1 MTKKQKQKL
10 IQYIVA
16 IIIALATFIHEGY
29 EKLTNNK
36 VDREVTEQIENYE
49 NKLQVHYIDVGQG
62 DAILLVSPSKKTMLI
77 DAGENDD
84 EELIVNYIKKQGI
97 DKLDYVVGTHPHAD
111 HIGGLDNV
119 IRKLNIGDLY
129 MPKVVHTTKTYESVI
144 NEARK
149 KDLKIKGA
157 KAGVEFLLDED
168 ISVSMFSP
176 KESKYKELNNYSPI
190 MKVTYKDT
198 SFLFTGDAEREVEEE
213 VIDAGYDI
221 SANVLKVG
229 HHGSTSSTTDK
240 FLGKVN
246 PSIAVIQ
253 VGKDNKYGHPHDETI
268 KKLMDMGVEILRT
281 DVNGDII
288 LLSDGETLYKKVS
301 K

>member
-10 IQYIVA
+10 IQFIVA
-16 IIIALATFIHEGY
+16 IIIAFGAFIYEGY
-29 EKLTNNK
+29 EKLLNNN
-36 VDREVTEQIENYE
+36 VDIQIKEEIDNYD

-77 DAGENDD
+77 DAGDNDD
-84 EELIVNYIKKQGI
+84 EETIVNYIKNQGI
-97 DKLDYVVGTHPHAD
+97 NKLDYVVGTHPHAD

-119 IRKLNIGDLY
+119 IRQLDIGEFY
-129 MPKVVHTTKTYESVI
+129 MPKIVHTTKTFESVI
-144 NEARK
+144 NEAIK
-149 KDLKIKGA
+149 KDIKVKTA

-168 ISVSMFSP
+168 ISVTMFSP
-176 KESKYKELNNYSPI
+176 NESKYKELNDYSPI

-198 SFLFTGDAEREVEEE
+198 SFLFTGDAEKLVEEE
-213 VIDAGYDI
+213 VINAGYDI

-229 HHGSTSSTTDK
+229 HHGSTSSTSSK
-240 FLGKVN
+240 FLNKVN

-253 VGKDNKYGHPHDETI
+253 VGKDNKYNHPHAETM
-268 KKLMDMGVEILRT
+268 KKLQDKGIEILRT
-281 DVNGDII
+281 DINGDII
-288 LLSDGETLYKKVS
+288 ILSDGKTLYKKVS